1 MKKGGVDNAVT
12 KTKSKITSLK
22 KAGPAIKL
30 VHPVAIDNDLD
41 NNEIDKEIEKETEE
55 AFDFGASM
63 VIACL
68 LVIPV
73 FVMIVITV
81 IMRLRKRG
89 MSC

>member
-1 MKKGGVDNAVT
+1 MKKGGVDKAVT

-22 KAGPAIKL
+22 KAGPTIKL

-41 NNEIDKEIEKETEE
+41 NNADKEIEKETEE

-63 VIACL
+63 VIASL

-73 FVMIVITV
+73 FVMVVITV